1 MKNVIVPTLN
11 NIRDT
16 SMGLI
21 LQFHN
26 KSTEEDTTRKFSEK
40 KNGTIS
46 PSGLNPTTMETNIMF
61 VIFVSVLVA
70 SPTCP

>member
-1 MKNVIVPTLN
+1 
-11 NIRDT
+11 
-16 SMGLI
+16 MGLI

-46 PSGLNPTTMETNIMF
+46 PSGLNPTTMETNMF

-70 SPTCP
+70 SPTCL